1 MEYVTN
7 KDRFDKSLDKIDS
20 IVTLD
25 RKRVV
30 LNVTEPVK
38 FYMKDGKI
46 HQDKEK
52 VKILFH
58 IKPKK

>member
-7 KDRFDKSLDKIDS
+7 KDRYEESLNKIDRIISLDKNRI
-20 IVTLD
+20 I
-25 RKRVV
+25 

-46 HQDKEK
+46 HMDKNQL
-52 VKILFH
+52 KILFH
-58 IKPKK
+58 IKPDK